1 MSDDD
6 LVIHPQWRA
15 WAAQNLARG
24 ATPDEVVAALAD
36 EGVPPADARSL
47 CDLLLASPALVE
59 ARALWRR
66 VLALEQIVRLRRD
79 HRREQPR
86 DVERRELPAVDEFLA
101 RYWVPGVPVVLTDL
115 VPRWPAFE
123 RWSPAWLAERFGDV
137 TVNACVG
144 RTRVER
150 PDADWKEVARAL
162 PMRELVRL
170 IETPSVGNDVYM
182 IAKNGALTHPE
193 LRALLP
199 DITPPAS
206 FFRTPLDPMRMALW
220 LGGAG
225 THTPLHHDGDNSM
238 FCQIRG
244 RKRIRLAPP
253 ESLAL
258 LDRARGVYGTWDPP
272 EHLPDDAP
280 EVVRE
285 LVVGPGE
292 ALFIPA
298 GWWHQV
304 DALDPSI
311 SVTIL
316 DFAFTNDYAWYR
328 PGTALRKG

>member
-15 WAAQNLARG
+15 WVAQNLARG
-24 ATPDEVVAALAD
+24 AAVDDIVAELAHEGVSEAEARALCEALAD
-36 EGVPPADARSL
+36 
-47 CDLLLASPALVE
+47 SPALAE

-66 VLALEQIVRLRRD
+66 VLALEQIVRLRND
-79 HRREQPR
+79 HRREQPLAI
-86 DVERRELPAVDEFLA
+86 ERRELPDAEEFLA

-123 RWSPAWLAERFGDV
+123 RWSPAYFVERFGDV
-137 TVNACVG
+137 KVHACVG
-144 RTRVER
+144 RNRIEH
-150 PDADWKEVARAL
+150 PDADWAEVEREL
-162 PMRELVRL
+162 TVRELVAL
-170 IETPSVGNDVYM
+170 LESGTTANDVYL
-182 IAKNGALTHPE
+182 IAKNAVLARPE
-193 LRALLP
+193 LRALLD
-199 DITPPAS
+199 DIAAPPE
-206 FFRTPLDPMRMALW
+206 FFPARLDPMRIALW

-244 RKRIRLAPP
+244 RKRIRLLPP
-253 ESLAL
+253 ESIAL
-258 LDRARGVYGTWDPP
+258 LDRARGVYSRWDPP
-272 EHLPDDAP
+272 DRIDDEAP
-280 EVVRE
+280 ETVRE

-316 DFAFTNDYAWYR
+316 DFAFRNDYGWYR